1 MHLIYLGLTRDL
13 VALLNDSYFSGAGA
27 SRDTSQ
33 PYCIQEKVWREV
45 GREMGNARIPT
56 GYGRQTRNIDKYIKS
71 FKSEECATFLHNLA
85 LHLLRNRVFNDVY
98 LMFMKLVLGISLA
111 INYTIVDTNEIHH
124 LLKEFVVN
132 FYAIF
137 YRKEY
142 QMLRVCKYTIHS
154 VLYITDCLDWWG
166 SAANFWQYPEER
178 FCGILVS
185 AVRSRVHGST
195 NLSILMHQQQLL
207 HLATSFG

>member
-1 MHLIYLGLTRDL
+1 MHHVYDLLHLPCCTNTEFINDTTKAEEDDSGQVAKETGIKGQSILFRIPSIRFPYSFPIDVMHLIYLGLTRDL

-33 PYCIQEKVWREV
+33 PSCIQEKVWREV
-45 GREMGNARIPT
+45 RREIGNARIPT
-56 GYGRQTRNIDKYIKS
+56 GYGRQMRNIDKYIKS
-71 FKSEECATFLHNLA
+71 FKSEECAIFLHNLA

-137 YRKEY
+137 YREEY
-142 QMLRVCKYTIHS
+142 QML
-154 VLYITDCLDWWG
+154 
-166 SAANFWQYPEER
+166 
-178 FCGILVS
+178 
-185 AVRSRVHGST
+185 
-195 NLSILMHQQQLL
+195 
-207 HLATSFG
+207 